1 MRRKYLTDIIN
12 FEMAILKRI
21 ILVIAA
27 ALAYY
32 LIFDLNKLFFGI
44 YEFSYGVNWIFIP
57 SGIQLLLVL
66 VAGID
71 GALGIFL
78 GSLFIGL
85 ENYYLYSVLLTSITA
100 LISGGSP
107 LVARK
112 ICFDFLDVDKD
123 LRNINLKSIVQM
135 SLIFGLISAS
145 LHQLWFFYNS
155 KSDDFLTD
163 LIVMF
168 TGNIFGTLLVLVFAT
183 FINMI
188 VLKNIPK
195 RIDDE

>member
-85 ENYYLYSVLLTSITA
+85 ENYYL
-100 LISGGSP
+100 
-107 LVARK
+107 
-112 ICFDFLDVDKD
+112 
-123 LRNINLKSIVQM
+123 
-135 SLIFGLISAS
+135 
-145 LHQLWFFYNS
+145 
-155 KSDDFLTD
+155 
-163 LIVMF
+163 
-168 TGNIFGTLLVLVFAT
+168 
-183 FINMI
+183 
-188 VLKNIPK
+188 
-195 RIDDE
+195 

>member
-1 MRRKYLTDIIN
+1 MT
-12 FEMAILKRI
+12 ILKKI
-21 ILVIAA
+21 ILVLAS

-32 LIFDLNKLFFGI
+32 LIFYLNKLFFGI

-66 VAGID
+66 VAGIE
-71 GALGIFL
+71 GALGVVLASF
-78 GSLFIGL
+78 FIGL
-85 ENYYLYSVLLTSITA
+85 ENYYLISIFFTFITA

-107 LVARK
+107 LLARK
-112 ICFDFLDVDKD
+112 ICFDFLGMDKD
-123 LRNINLKSIVQM
+123 LQNINFKMIVHM

-155 KSDDFLTD
+155 KSDEFLNN
-163 LIVMF
+163 LFVMF
-168 TGNIFGTLLVLVFAT
+168 AGNIFGTVIVLFFT
-183 FINMI
+183 IFFNMI
-188 VLKNIPK
+188 VLKNMPK